1 MPSIPLPIQPA
12 QTLIKIEDCNNS
24 VTNATSNCSNS
35 LASINHHSAFE
46 PKSTTM
52 QTASIT
58 TAVQTNDIAPD
69 LATQLSYYQ
78 THGLHGNLIQIASH
92 PASMPPLTDSISS
105 NTNSG
110 LHTAT
115 LMGTLQS
122 TANILT
128 PPDVTISTMSC
139 LTPIS
144 ESFSRSDENLDSSG
158 VSSLPEGGFF
168 D

>member
-1 MPSIPLPIQPA
+1 
-12 QTLIKIEDCNNS
+12 
-24 VTNATSNCSNS
+24 
-35 LASINHHSAFE
+35 
-46 PKSTTM
+46 M

-58 TAVQTNDIAPD
+58 SAVQTNDIAPD
-69 LATQLSYYQ
+69 LAAQLSYYQ

-92 PASMPPLTDSISS
+92 PTSMPPLTNSISS

-110 LHTAT
+110 LSSAT
-115 LMGTLQS
+115 LMGTLQA

-128 PPDVTISTMSC
+128 PSDVTISTMSC

-158 VSSLPEGGFF
+158 VSSLPEGWWLVE
-168 D
+168 